1 MMDGTTAGNDRVIRI
16 ALCQYDFLVGDIDGN
31 LAKIRSK
38 LAEVKA
44 LGVDLAVFPELT
56 LSGYPPEDLLLK
68 PHFAEGAASALHAL
82 ASEARDIV
90 AVVGFPDL
98 SHDLYNAAGVLADGR
113 GGGHLPEMLPAPTTA
128 SSTSSDISRGGRK
141 LWFWISTESRLASP
155 SVKTCGTR
163 AVLRSGPRL
172 MVAPR

>member
-1 MMDGTTAGNDRVIRI
+1 MMDSTTAGNDRVIRI
-16 ALCQYDFLVGDIDGN
+16 ALCQYDFPVGDIDGN

-68 PHFAEGAASALHAL
+68 PHFAEGAGLALQAL

-90 AVVGFPDL
+90 AVVGFPEL

-113 GGGHLPEMLPAPTTA
+113 VAAVYRKRYLPNYGVFDEQRYFA
-128 SSTSSDISRGGRK
+128 RGSK
-141 LWFWISTESRLASP
+141 LWWWT
-155 SVKTCGTR
+155 
-163 AVLRSGPRL
+163 
-172 MVAPR
+172 